1 MRGLRPST
9 GPARCRSRFARLTA
23 LAAALAL
30 AGCAATGDRPG
41 GAAAALPASLAAGAP
56 SATAASPG
64 IDTPAR
70 QEALIVLAIT
80 AHEMRRP

>member
-1 MRGLRPST
+1 MRGLRPSIER
-9 GPARCRSRFARLTA
+9 ARCRSRLARLAA
-23 LAAALAL
+23 LGAVLAL
-30 AGCAATGDRPG
+30 AGCAATPSGPG
-41 GAAAALPASLAAGAP
+41 VAAALPAGLAAGAP
-56 SATAASPG
+56 SAAAASPG